1 MILGFKRKKKVVEEK
16 EDFLKKEKVKD
27 FDKLPETEKLILKGV
42 VYGFKATLDNTAPIP
57 FDIYL
62 VTEEK
67 LMEFKNDFYTKDKEE
82 HSRAYKEWLAY
93 FGLEYELHRYVVRK
107 MVRGIYEYTGGRL
120 DYRNSRMRNE
130 VSYEHK
136 ATIAKKLKKDKCKI
150 V

>member
-1 MILGFKRKKKVVEEK
+1 MILGFRRKKKVNEEK
-16 EDFLKKEKVKD
+16 MNFLKKKMVRD
-27 FDKLPETEKLILKGV
+27 FNKLPETQKLILKGV
-42 VYGFKATLDNTAPIP
+42 VYGFKATLVNTAPIP

-67 LMEFKNDFYTKDKEE
+67 LLEFKNDFYTKNKEE

-93 FGLEYELHRYVVRK
+93 FGLDYELHRYVVQK
-107 MVRGIYEYTGGRL
+107 MIRGIYEYTDGQL

-130 VSYEHK
+130 VSYEQK
-136 ATIAKKLKKDKCKI
+136 ATIAKKAKKDKCKI